1 LKNITFEI
9 RGTSPLLMHSERLA
23 NPFDPLTREIK
34 SVTGKRKKTEDD
46 LLEIARL
53 EWLGGLYHDDD
64 NGIHIPGY
72 NLLAALV
79 GGGKMQKLGT
89 ALKRS
94 ALVQEDAV
102 PLLYEGP
109 SDPEKLFKDKR
120 FVDMRS
126 VKVGTAKVTRCRPIF
141 RQWGCK
147 FTVLFE
153 ESALQREDLIRI
165 AKDTG
170 AMVGVGDY
178 RPRFGRFE
186 VVEAK

>member
-1 LKNITFEI
+1 MKQISYTI
-9 RGTSPLLMHSERLA
+9 QGVTPLLMHSERLA

-34 SVTGKRKKTEDD
+34 AITGKRKKTEDD

-53 EWLGGLYHDDD
+53 EWLGGLYHDDN

-72 NLLAALV
+72 NLLAAMV

-89 ALKRS
+89 AIKRS

-102 PLLYEGP
+102 PLVYEGP
-109 SDPEKLFKDKR
+109 SDPDALFKDKR

-126 VKVGTAKVTRCRPIF
+126 VKVGTSKVTRCRPIF
-141 RQWGCK
+141 RKWGCK

-153 ESALQREDLIRI
+153 ESAMQRDDLTRI
-165 AKDTG
+165 VRDTG

-178 RPRFGRFE
+178 RPRFGRFD
-186 VVEAK
+186 VVEVK